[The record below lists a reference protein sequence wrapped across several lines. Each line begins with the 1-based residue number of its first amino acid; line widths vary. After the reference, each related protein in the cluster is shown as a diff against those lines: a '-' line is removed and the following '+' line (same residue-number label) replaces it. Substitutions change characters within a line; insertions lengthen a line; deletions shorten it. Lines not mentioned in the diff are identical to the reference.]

1 MKPAASIRQRL
12 SRALLLSA
20 LAWSSVL
27 AVAVWLPMREE
38 VDELLD
44 DALQSAAEGMVDLLA
59 VAQPTPASAPPP
71 AGTGERRFV
80 WQLVS
85 HHDGARLLR
94 QSAGAPAAALHAT
107 PTPGLSDVAGWR
119 VFGQP
124 LGHDGQMVYVAQ
136 TRAERGKAESA
147 IGFAVL
153 LAGLPMVLLALLWL
167 RASVRHE
174 LQPLQALSERLAH
187 FDPLQ
192 PGATLGT
199 SDHEELRP
207 VQAAIDALAGR
218 LADRVAR
225 ERAFTAHAA
234 HALRTP
240 LAGIDAQL
248 AVAMREAPPT
258 LQPRLQRVRAAAG
271 RLQRVVA
278 ALLALFRSG
287 TELQRVPVDLPT
299 LAARLPVEGL
309 ALLAEPAPPL
319 SADVD
324 LLVAALLN
332 LLDNALRHG
341 AKTVRLSQPQPGVLA
356 VQDDGEGVTPERR
369 RDLAQAL
376 EQEQYEGRTG
386 LGLMLADLVARAHGG
401 QLQLPPAPAGFTVW
415 LVLGPQQNQ
424 ASP

>member
-1 MKPAASIRQRL
+1 MKRAASIRQRL

-59 VAQPTPASAPPP
+59 VAQPAPASSPPP
-71 AGTGERRFV
+71 AGSGGRRFV

-167 RASVRHE
+167 RARVRHE
-174 LQPLQALSERLAH
+174 LQPLQVLSERLAH

-199 SDHEELRP
+199 SEHEELRP

-225 ERAFTAHAA
+225 EHAFTAHAA

-248 AVAMREAPPT
+248 AVALREAPAP

-287 TELQRVPVDLPT
+287 SELQRVPLDLAT

-309 ALLAEPAPPL
+309 ALSAEPAPPL

-341 AKTVRLSQPQPGVLA
+341 AKTVTLSSPQPGVLA

-401 QLQLPPAPAGFTVW
+401 QLQLPPAPVGFTVW
-415 LVLGPQQNQ
+415 LVLGPQDNQ
-424 ASP
+424 PPP